1 MPHLVQMEKKYSKK
15 GMTLV
20 APEVQGST
28 PEAIAEMA
36 KARKLPYS
44 ITKSI
49 SGPSLSNGIPHMA
62 VFDTKGKLIFTGHP
76 MSPDAEKA
84 IKTALK
90 DVKEDK
96 DSSDGGSIFDRPSS
110 KPTNL
115 VEKRSWTNSE
125 GKTITA
131 TLISLDADIG
141 HFEFPNGKKF
151 DYDITKL
158 SAEDQ
163 EVIKAAAAAGEGDEE
178 EEEEEE

>member
-1 MPHLVQMEKKYSKK
+1 MDKKYSKK

-20 APEVQGST
+20 APEVQGSSV
-28 PEAIAEMA
+28 EDIAAMA
-36 KARKLPYS
+36 KDRKLKYA

-62 VFDTKGKLIFTGHP
+62 VFDTKGKLVFTGHP
-76 MSPDAEKA
+76 MSGDAEKA

-90 DVKEDK
+90 DVKASD

-125 GKTITA
+125 GKSITA
-131 TLISLDADIG
+131 TLISLDADTG
-141 HFEFPNGKKF
+141 HFQFPNGKKF

-158 SAEDQ
+158 SADDQ
-163 EVIKAAAAAGEGDEE
+163 EVIKAAAAAGEAEGEEDEE
-178 EEEEEE
+178 